1 MPGQLRWIERA
12 EKQRQLDPRV
22 GDGAP
27 LSQVEEKNAEI
38 TVVLL
43 IRGPHGN
50 SSLIAS
56 CYANCIAHFCK
67 VSGRVSAHPPFPEL
81 GLLDFQANA
90 ACSFSASQ
98 FASAG
103 NAARAIRRYCE
114 GALEQFWFDRRA
126 TVNG

>member
-12 EKQRQLDPRV
+12 EKAASGHSRV

-27 LSQVEEKNAEI
+27 LSQVEEKNTAI
-38 TVVLL
+38 PVVLL

-56 CYANCIAHFCK
+56 GYANCIARFCS

-90 ACSFSASQ
+90 ACNFSASQ

-103 NAARAIRRYCE
+103 NVARAIRRYCE